1 MNSIF
6 IIITTTSTSEAIST
20 LPTYDKNLVSRI
32 LPNAVIFCLLIFTL
46 WITISLIHY
55 GFKTK
60 KWKKLRK
67 QTLDNKLSIGHIYTS
82 VILCGSM
89 NLLYNTVA
97 LVFINTGFATKS
109 YIQDYYCDLLSDF
122 IYSAYALAMFSTAI
136 FLWLRQ
142 RMFFQNRL
150 LNISYTKCVKTFSY
164 LSLFLT
170 LVVTVGVLTINVYPN
185 DHKATED
192 GCVHN
197 PSSNSSKTGYWVS
210 VIIAIVLYQSIFLG
224 LFIYALTNIR
234 NSQKSKVSRNESRI
248 SWQRS
253 LHNSETEMHK
263 LKKLNSKN
271 DLRATPKSFK
281 RIDSSKLIKS
291 KFDSRQSAC
300 ATVVKATILRTFAV
314 AVITMLLYVL
324 AMILIGV
331 IAKPLE
337 HRRYSVMIASIC
349 LFFHFC
355 TIVTSFAQRRK
366 MMTSFCSHCK
376 HEVDMDR
383 NKENGTKGFK
393 DFEKSTA

>member
-1 MNSIF
+1 MVATNINVTETFRKRYLTPSN
-6 IIITTTSTSEAIST
+6 
-20 LPTYDKNLVSRI
+20 YDNKSVSRI
-32 LPNAVIFCLLIFTL
+32 LPNVIVSCLMAVAV
-46 WITISLIHY
+46 WITVSLALY
-55 GFKTK
+55 GMKSN

-67 QTLDNKLSIGHIYTS
+67 QNQADKLNIGHIYAS
-82 VILCGSM
+82 IVICGVM
-89 NLLYNTVA
+89 VIFYDVVG
-97 LVFINTGFATKS
+97 LVYINTGFATKS
-109 YIQDYYCDLLSDF
+109 IDLDDYCDSISDLV
-122 IYSAYALAMFSTAI
+122 YSAYALAMFSTAI

-271 DLRATPKSFK
+271 NLRATPKSFK

-300 ATVVKATILRTFAV
+300 ATVVKATILRTFAL
-314 AVITMLLYVL
+314 AVITMLLYAFAFV
-324 AMILIGV
+324 LIGV

-355 TIVTSFAQRRK
+355 TIVTSFAERRK
-366 MMTSFCSHCK
+366 MMTSFCSH
-376 HEVDMDR
+376 
-383 NKENGTKGFK
+383 
-393 DFEKSTA
+393 